1 MAAKT
6 EAGIVDKDIN
16 LLAGTFDIRDQLVCR
31 SGDAE
36 IHRGS
41 ARIAELAGQGIQP
54 LFPPCYQNQPVAALR
69 QLASELDS

>member
-1 MAAKT
+1 MAAQAKT
-6 EAGIVDKDIN
+6 GIVDKNIN

-36 IHRGS
+36 INRDS
-41 ARIAELAGQGIQP
+41 ARIAELTGQGIQP
-54 LFPPCYQNQPVAALR
+54 LFPPCHQNQPVAALR